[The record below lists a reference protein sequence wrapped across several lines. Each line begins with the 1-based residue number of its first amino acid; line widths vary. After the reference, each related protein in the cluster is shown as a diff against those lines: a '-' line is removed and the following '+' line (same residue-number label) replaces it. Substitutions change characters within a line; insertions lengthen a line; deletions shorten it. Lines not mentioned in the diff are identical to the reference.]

1 MATKLTPGI
10 VENIV
15 RNYAELLKREIGV
28 KEVYLY
34 GSYANGNYSED
45 SDIDV
50 AVVADTFSGDLVED
64 TLLLM
69 RLRRK
74 IDNRISPRPF
84 TSDAFEKDDPFIK
97 EIKTKGIRII

>member
-1 MATKLTPGI
+1 MAAKFTLGI

-15 RNYAELLKREIGV
+15 KNYAELLKREIGV

-34 GSYANGNYSED
+34 GSYVNGNYSED

-50 AVVADTFSGDLVED
+50 AVVSDTFSGDLVED

-84 TSDAFEKDDPFIK
+84 TSDAFAEDDPFVK
-97 EIKTKGIRII
+97 EIKTKGIRVI